1 MPASGSGGGTATLS
15 PQTGDKREGDDW
27 AERVVDS
34 LRTRGYF
41 YDRDF
46 SSNIENDNAV
56 LLAARSLGSLFIPS
70 GTDIR
75 RPLILTR
82 PSIRAPRWRAF
93 DRQEQI
99 GWHNDF
105 STWTDRPEVSLS
117 WIHRED
123 PAGPLVGA
131 WRVAPVG
138 AVLSKLQDS
147 AEGKRLVDKLSR
159 EPQPFGYMDAD
170 SARFLYIVSESGL
183 RFYGT
188 ALTEGARSVFNR
200 VPDHTIE
207 AIGLI
212 EGAADA
218 VGETLPA
225 PTGALLVAHNWLS
238 LHDRTEQTVAR
249 NTPRRR
255 ARLCF
260 VKKLHRPLSGSCNQ
274 IAMGCAR
281 SGTR

>member
-1 MPASGSGGGTATLS
+1 MAASGSGGGTATLS
-15 PQTGDKREGDDW
+15 PQTGDKREEADW

-34 LRTRGYF
+34 LCTRGYF
-41 YDRDF
+41 YDRNF
-46 SSNIENDNAV
+46 SSNIENDNVV

-70 GTDIR
+70 GTNAR

-82 PSIRAPRWRAF
+82 PSMRAPKLRPF
-93 DRQEQI
+93 DRQEAI

-105 STWTDRPEVSLS
+105 STWADRPEVSLS
-117 WIHRED
+117 WIQRED

-131 WRVAPVG
+131 WRVASVVE
-138 AVLSKLQDS
+138 VLSKLQDS

-159 EPQPFGYMDAD
+159 EPQLFGYLDAD
-170 SARFLYIVSESGL
+170 NARCFHVVSERGL

-188 ALTEGARSVFNR
+188 ALTQGARSVFKGL
-200 VPDHTIE
+200 PDDTIE

-225 PTGALLVAHNWLS
+225 PTGALLIAHNWLS

-249 NTPRRR
+249 STSRRR

-260 VKKLHRPLSGSCNQ
+260 VKTLHRPLSGSCNQ

-281 SGTR
+281 